1 MRLDHVSYVTSHD
14 QLADT
19 VQRLG
24 SRLGSTFV
32 DGGVHPRFGTRNFT
46 LALQN
51 GHYLEVVCP
60 LNHPAA
66 DASPFGRAVSK
77 RAAEGGG
84 WLTWVLASDDIS
96 PIEERLGRLAVEGH
110 RTKPDGNDLSW
121 KQIGILELLEDK
133 QLPFFI
139 QWLTL
144 QHPSTD
150 GKAISK
156 IVKVEI
162 AGDKS
167 KISEWI
173 GSEIEKAIGN
183 DIEVEWVDVSL
194 NDGDAGIVAVHLAT
208 PTGVVRVD

>member
-46 LALQN
+46 LSLQN

-60 LNHPAA
+60 LDHPAA

-96 PIEERLGRLAVEGH
+96 PIEERLGRSAVEGH

-144 QHPSTD
+144 QHPSAD

-183 DIEVEWVDVSL
+183 NIEVEWVDVSL
-194 NDGDAGIVAVHLAT
+194 NDGDSGIVAVHLAT